1 MNDRAAVSSPQ
12 SGQPQAADNGRRT
25 TDKRTN
31 GQTDKRTKGQRTGAH
46 DRPDATTNRKKRN
59 GNRPTTRAT
68 IKGQK

>member
-25 TDKRTN
+25 
-31 GQTDKRTKGQRTGAH
+31 TDKRTKGQRTGAH

-59 GNRPTTRAT
+59 GNRPTTTAT

>member
-12 SGQPQAADNGRRT
+12 SGQPQDAGQRT
-25 TDKRTN
+25 
-31 GQTDKRTKGQRTGAH
+31 TDKRTKGQRTGAH

-59 GNRPTTRAT
+59 GNRPTTTAT